1 MQTQPGLHLPQ
12 RDSKTHIHAEL
23 PRVANTAWRTA
34 CPLPGPA
41 RDPRI
46 ATRVHGV
53 GGWRGCQRSAE
64 RVLCRILEKIKDESS
79 QSLYLRVLSFISQ
92 TGETEAQR
100 SKAFVPSFCGART
113 ERWAEPLPGS

>member
-34 CPLPGPA
+34 RPLPGPA
-41 RDPRI
+41 HDPRI
-46 ATRVHGV
+46 ATRVHGA
-53 GGWRGCQRSAE
+53 GRCQRSAE
-64 RVLCRILEKIKDESS
+64 HILCRILEKIKDESS
-79 QSLYLRVLSFISQ
+79 QSLYLGVLSFVSQ
-92 TGETEAQR
+92 TGETEARR
-100 SKAFVPSFCGART
+100 SKAFAPSFCGART

>member
-53 GGWRGCQRSAE
+53 GGVAG
-64 RVLCRILEKIKDESS
+64 VPTLCRACIVP
-79 QSLYLRVLSFISQ
+79 YLGKNKR
-92 TGETEAQR
+92 
-100 SKAFVPSFCGART
+100 
-113 ERWAEPLPGS
+113 